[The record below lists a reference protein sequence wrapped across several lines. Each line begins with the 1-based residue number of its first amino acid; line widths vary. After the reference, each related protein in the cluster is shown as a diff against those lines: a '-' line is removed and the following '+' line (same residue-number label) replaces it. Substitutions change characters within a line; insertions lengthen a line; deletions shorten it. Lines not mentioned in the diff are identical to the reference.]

1 VPTVPKYGDR
11 KVGQDA
17 LPGARQTGPG
27 GVADT
32 PLSEGAATGAALSDL
47 GQTGQR
53 LAYEASEL
61 QHRHAQQELERKH
74 QLFELSATRRAN
86 ESLDRALRDPATG
99 VLNARGIDVMPAID
113 RARVAW
119 DNDMGALAT
128 DAKDD
133 DERAVAM
140 NLTNAYTA
148 RFRDAVSSHQHAELT
163 EYDNNEFK
171 GLQASAENVV
181 TAAALTSTATVLA
194 TIGDAQDAAQKFA
207 TRNGMGPEATK
218 ALVDESNNKL
228 AFAAVSQALTKGNP
242 VLAAAFLDQFAPSRT
257 NGGDTS
263 KDILTGAARQKLE
276 EAVQRGL
283 TLDTAETLSSAI
295 WSELGPKSDEDAISL
310 DTMEDKARAQTKG
323 DPELLNAVRTA
334 LRTRKQAVDD
344 GRRERLSSAQE
355 KLWGAARDGVP
366 YTQISLTREAID
378 HPREALQVRDYLQAL
393 TDKGEARHEAELQD
407 NAWPEYYRLS
417 QPEELAKMTS
427 GEAASKLKVLG
438 HTLTNRLIG
447 DLEQFQRARAAGEKA
462 LQKTISDAKM
472 DHQDLLQEAERSGFD
487 YAFNPVNK
495 QQRATIAQL
504 QAAANDEVRRAT
516 EAKGGALTRD
526 EQVAAFRRVLDKKVT
541 IDRWFGDASM
551 PTAVVNP
558 DDAPKAYVPF
568 DDIPWKHK
576 NELLNLLRS
585 QNPAF
590 VKLTDAELRKRS
602 GVDEAIG
609 RAYAA
614 YQLGLGDEAMMARL
628 REAAH

>member
-1 VPTVPKYGDR
+1 VLTVPRYGDR

-32 PLSEGAATGAALSDL
+32 PLSEGADVGAALSDL

-53 LAYEASEL
+53 LALHSMEV
-61 QHRHAQQELERKH
+61 QHQHQEQELERRR

-86 ESLDRALRDPATG
+86 ESLDRALRDPQTG

-119 DNDMGALAT
+119 DNDMATLAT

-148 RFRDAVSSHQHAELT
+148 RFRDAVWNHQHTELT
-163 EYDNNEFK
+163 AYDNNEFK

-194 TIGDAQDAAQKFA
+194 TIGDAQDAAHKYA
-207 TRNGMGPEATK
+207 ARNGMGPEATA
-218 ALVDESNNKL
+218 ALVNESNNRL

-242 VLAAAFLDQFAPSRT
+242 VLAAEYLDQFAPSRT

-295 WSELGPKSDEDAISL
+295 WSQLGPKSDEDAISL
-310 DTMEDKARAQTKG
+310 DQMEDQARAQAKG
-323 DPELLNAVRTA
+323 DPELFAAVRAA
-334 LRTRKQAVDD
+334 LRNRKTAVDD
-344 GRRERLSSAQE
+344 GRRERLSRAQE
-355 KLWGAARDGVP
+355 NLWGAARDGVP
-366 YTQISLTREAID
+366 YTQISLTRDAID
-378 HPREALQVRDYLQAL
+378 NPREALQVRDYLQAL
-393 TDKGEARHEAELQD
+393 ADKGEARHEAELQD
-407 NAWPEYYRLS
+407 NAWPEYYRLA
-417 QPEELAKMTS
+417 QPEALAKMTL
-427 GEAASKLKVLG
+427 GEAAAMLPKLG
-438 HTLTNRLIG
+438 HELTNRLIG
-447 DLEQFQRARAAGEKA
+447 DLEKFQVDKRQ
-462 LQKTISDAKM
+462 LQKVIADAKM
-472 DHQDLLQEAERSGFD
+472 DRQDLLQEAERSGFD

-495 QQRATIAQL
+495 QQSTTIAQL

-516 EAKGGALTRD
+516 EAKGAALTRD

-541 IDRWFGDASM
+541 IDYWGTDVSK

-558 DDAPKAYVPF
+558 DDMPNAYVPF

-576 NELLNLLRS
+576 NELINILRS

-590 VKLTDAELRKRS
+590 QKLDDAHLRQRS
-602 GVDEAIG
+602 GVDRAIE

-614 YQLGLGDEAMMARL
+614 YQLGLGDEEMLARL